1 MYINWLGLHNGDTL
15 QFFHFF
21 FICLKN
27 IVDSVY
33 HLLFGYQLCNSYRI
47 NAWFF
52 TLTYQFR
59 KEWIA
64 LDSDLEIISYIIGL
78 RKLLATK

>member
-15 QFFHFF
+15 QFLHFF

-27 IVDSVY
+27 TADSAY
-33 HLLFGYQLCNSYRI
+33 HLPPGYQLRNSYRT
-47 NAWFF
+47 NAWLF
-52 TLTYQFR
+52 TFTHQFR

>member
-1 MYINWLGLHNGDTL
+1 MYINWLGSHNGDTL
-15 QFFHFF
+15 QLLHFL
-21 FICLKN
+21 FICSKN
-27 IVDSVY
+27 IADSAY
-33 HLLFGYQLCNSYRI
+33 HPLSGHQLRNSYRI
-47 NAWFF
+47 NAWLF
-52 TLTYQFR
+52 TPTYQFR

>member
-15 QFFHFF
+15 QFSHFSL
-21 FICLKN
+21 ICPKN
-27 IVDSVY
+27 TVDSAY
-33 HLLFGYQLCNSYRI
+33 HLPPGHQLRNSYRT
-47 NAWFF
+47 NAWLS
-52 TLTYQFR
+52 TLTHQFR

>member
-15 QFFHFF
+15 QLFHFSL
-21 FICLKN
+21 ICSKN
-27 IVDSVY
+27 IADSAY
-33 HLLFGYQLCNSYRI
+33 HPPPGYQLRNSYRT
-47 NAWFF
+47 NARFPTF
-52 TLTYQFR
+52 TYQFR